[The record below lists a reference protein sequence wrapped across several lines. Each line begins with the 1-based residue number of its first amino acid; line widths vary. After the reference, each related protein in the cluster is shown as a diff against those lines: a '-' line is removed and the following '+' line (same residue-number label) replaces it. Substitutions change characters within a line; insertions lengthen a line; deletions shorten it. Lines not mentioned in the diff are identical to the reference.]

1 MMKKKKN
8 TAHNM
13 TIATIFA
20 NTFLKKLFINQS
32 FCNMSQHKVVL
43 LLGSNL
49 GDQKKNLETALE
61 KIKDGGNEILQ
72 ISKFLTSEAVEFVS
86 SNIFCNIATIIF
98 TNLSPIQLLDFV
110 KSIES
115 EMGRI
120 NDSKV
125 SGGYAD
131 RIIDIDIVKYNDL
144 KFISERL
151 EIPHKKHLFDR
162 EFSRVLLKD
171 FI

>member
-1 MMKKKKN
+1 
-8 TAHNM
+8 
-13 TIATIFA
+13 
-20 NTFLKKLFINQS
+20 
-32 FCNMSQHKVVL
+32 MSQHKAVL

-61 KIKDGGNEILQ
+61 KIKEGGNEVLQ
-72 ISKFLTSEAVEFVS
+72 ISEFLTSEPVEFVS

-98 TNLSPIQLLDFV
+98 TYLSPIQLLDYV
-110 KSIES
+110 KSIEV
-115 EMGRI
+115 EMGRS

-131 RIIDIDIVKYNDL
+131 RVIDIDIVKYNEL
-144 KFISERL
+144 KFVSERL
-151 EIPHKKHLFDR
+151 EIPHKKHLFER
-162 EFSRVLLKD
+162 EFSKILLKD